1 MSDIGRVHC
10 VYCSEARKKC
20 SCIRFK
26 KDPELH
32 HALVNL
38 MWLIVFRF
46 LVMMNVFLINSN
58 PTRGSPK
65 RWSPPAPHLKP
76 KLIGVCL
83 GSCME

>member
-46 LVMMNVFLINSN
+46 LVMMNVLLI
-58 PTRGSPK
+58 PTPRAAAQNGGL
-65 RWSPPAPHLKP
+65 HQLH
-76 KLIGVCL
+76 I
-83 GSCME
+83 

>member
-1 MSDIGRVHC
+1 VILAVFIAFIVVRRGRNALPYV
-10 VYCSEARKKC
+10 S
-20 SCIRFK
+20 K

-58 PTRGSPK
+58 PTRSSPK
-65 RWSPPAPHLKP
+65 R
-76 KLIGVCL
+76 
-83 GSCME
+83 